1 MNPIKNASLKKYN
14 TFGFDVQCSH
24 LIEIHNETDL
34 LELYA
39 EDFFDNHF
47 RVIGGGSNI
56 LLTRNYSGGI
66 LLNRLMGH
74 WMESEDEHSIDITF
88 GAGENWHQTV
98 LHCVKNNWGGLENLS
113 LIPGCVGAS
122 PIQNIGAYGIEVKD
136 KIVSVRV
143 FDTTSGEFV
152 ILSNEDCRFGYR
164 DSIFK
169 RAEYKHLIVTSVT
182 FHLSKINHELKLNYG
197 DIQHELKQQNV
208 SQPTI
213 ADVSNA
219 VIAIRRSK
227 LPDPA
232 VLGNSGS
239 FFKNPVVE
247 MDIFKAAQLKYP
259 EIKWFPVDETHV
271 KVAAGWL
278 IETAGWK
285 GFKKGNVGVH
295 EKQALV
301 LVHFGGGK
309 GEEISSLAREIQTDI
324 HDKFGI
330 VLEFEVNIW

>member
-1 MNPIKNASLKKYN
+1 VNPIKNASLKKYN
-14 TFGFDVQCSH
+14 TFGFDAQCSH
-24 LIEIHNETDL
+24 LIEITNETDL

-39 EDFFDNHF
+39 EGFFENPF

-56 LLTRNYSGGI
+56 LLTRNYSGAI
-66 LLNRLMGH
+66 ILNRLMGQ
-74 WMESEDEHSIDITF
+74 WMETDDEEFIEMSF

-98 LHCVKNNWGGLENLS
+98 QHCVKHNWGGIENLS

-122 PIQNIGAYGIEVKD
+122 PIQNIGAYGEEVKD
-136 KIVSVRV
+136 RIVTVRV

-169 RAEYKHLIVTSVT
+169 HPEYKNLIVTSVT
-182 FHLSKINHELKLNYG
+182 FRLSKVNHELKLNYG
-197 DIQHELKQQNV
+197 DIQTELAKQGITDPKI
-208 SQPTI
+208 SDI
-213 ADVSNA
+213 SNA

-239 FFKNPVVE
+239 FFKNPVVD
-247 MDIFKAAQLKYP
+247 MDTFKAAQAKYP
-259 EIKWFPVDETHV
+259 EIKYFPIDDSQV

-285 GFKKGNVGVH
+285 GFKKGHVGVH

-309 GEEISSLAREIQTDI
+309 GEEISSLAREIQSDI
-324 HDKFGI
+324 HEKFGI